1 MVGGTFHD
9 FFLECATF
17 LTLEVNFAQHRLL
30 DICLELVGFLVVRVW
45 LVSRVSSLL
54 EEFGPINIR
63 MTGRN
68 ARPWKSP

>member
-9 FFLECATF
+9 FLLEWATF

-30 DICLELVGFLVVRVW
+30 AICLELVGFLVVRVW
-45 LVSRVSSLL
+45 LASRVSSLL